1 MPGSG
6 LLLDYAG
13 VIDHEKITHLL
24 KTLKKSEEFL
34 SLDKTTGKRFYAI
47 LVECLENIVRY
58 STKKPGID
66 VRFQPFIIASKQGNK
81 IVVKTGNPVHNDQ
94 KVKLFSKL
102 DIVNQTEEHALT
114 ELYDEIINKET
125 KQGDI
130 GAGLGFIL
138 MKLKSGN
145 KIDYNFTLIDNK
157 FSFFEIN
164 ILINKF
170 IMRKLILKETD
181 SSPKVVFDPDK
192 SVFEISGES
201 RPADVGTFY
210 GEILRWWDEYS
221 LLLLKSQ
228 QSTDPIVI
236 NFDLEY
242 FNSSSAKYILDFCK
256 QVALIRSK
264 GKMIEVKWKY
274 EEDDIDILEAGKEM
288 SRIAKLPF
296 EFVKKENV

>member
-1 MPGSG
+1 MPRSG
-6 LLLDYAG
+6 FFLDYAG
-13 VIDHEKITHLL
+13 VVDHEKITYLL
-24 KTLKKSEEFL
+24 KALKKSEEFR

-47 LVECLENIVRY
+47 LVECLENIARY
-58 STKKPGID
+58 SIKYSAFDPKY
-66 VRFQPFIIASKQGNK
+66 QPFITAQKQDNL
-81 IVVKTGNPVHNDQ
+81 IIVKTGNPVNNVQ
-94 KVKLFSKL
+94 TITLVSKL
-102 DIVNQTEEHALT
+102 DIVNQKEEEDLT
-114 ELYDEIINKET
+114 ALYDEIINKEI
-125 KQGDI
+125 KHEDN

-145 KIDYNFTLIDNK
+145 KIGYNFTAIDNK
-157 FSFFEIN
+157 YSFFEIN

-181 SSPKVVFDPDK
+181 SSPKVIFDPDK

-210 GEILRWWDEYS
+210 GEILRWWDDYS
-221 LLLLKSQ
+221 SYLLKSQ
-228 QSTDPIVI
+228 DSKDAIVI

-264 GKMIEVKWKY
+264 GIRIAVIWKY

-288 SRIAKLPF
+288 SRISKLPF
-296 EFVKKENV
+296 EFIKKENL